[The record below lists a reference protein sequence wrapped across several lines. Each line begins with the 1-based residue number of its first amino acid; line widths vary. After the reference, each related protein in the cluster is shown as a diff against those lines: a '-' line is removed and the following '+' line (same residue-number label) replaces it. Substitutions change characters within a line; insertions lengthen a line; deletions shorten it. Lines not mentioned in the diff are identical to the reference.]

1 MAGLVKTRTAG
12 VYKAQRAKGIVF
24 IARWREVDPVTGKG
38 RVRDKAFPTEA
49 AARDFLIKTKHA
61 QATGTYVDP
70 NQGKVT
76 FREVAEQWLTIAA
89 TQVRPRTLENY
100 ERSLRL
106 RVLPT
111 FEARQIASITSRDV
125 EKWVADL
132 GDVLPSTVKHAI
144 FPLSA
149 TLNYARKHGLIQ
161 ANPCDVVDRPKRL
174 PTGRQKR
181 TGVFLSR
188 TQVAAIV

>member
-12 VYKAQRAKGIVF
+12 VYKAQRAKGTVF
-24 IARWREVDPVTGKG
+24 IPPRREVEPVTGKG

-100 ERSLRL
+100 ERSLRCGCCPRSA
-106 RVLPT
+106 RVRSP
-111 FEARQIASITSRDV
+111 AS
-125 EKWVADL
+125 
-132 GDVLPSTVKHAI
+132 
-144 FPLSA
+144 
-149 TLNYARKHGLIQ
+149 Q
-161 ANPCDVVDRPKRL
+161 AGTWRS
-174 PTGRQKR
+174 G
-181 TGVFLSR
+181 SR
-188 TQVAAIV
+188 TWATCCRAPSSTRSSRSPGH